1 MATSRKPP
9 ARSREAAPTP
19 SVKSR
24 QRERRPTSLQL
35 ALTEVPPAAP
45 PLQSVIP
52 LRQLWLCVYLPA
64 LPLEA
69 LIDTPEPAAVFEEQ
83 QGVRRILLANAQAR
97 AAGVGPGLAVNAALA
112 LLPALHLAERNP
124 LREAQVLRSL
134 AGWASKFTSFVC
146 IEAASL
152 LLLEIAGSLTL
163 FGGIKALRRR
173 IVRGLDSQGFDA
185 GVAIAPTPL
194 AATWL
199 ARAGRRVC
207 IRDPRN
213 LVGRLGPLPITCLG
227 WPVSVYTS
235 LKGMGVTS
243 VGEALRLPRQGFA
256 KRFGA
261 NRLLDLD
268 RALGRLP
275 DPRVSYRA
283 PERFTADYELNEEES
298 DARLLL
304 NVCRELLVQLE
315 CFLLSRQMAVQHI
328 EFSFFHLQ
336 IPASSLSLGCVQPGR
351 AVQHWLDLL
360 DIKFDRLELSAPVI
374 AIQLCAGQGQQFSAE
389 TDVLRFNRGDGRRQ
403 SISIAQLAER
413 LSARIGDDLVHGV
426 TVVADHRPQYAW
438 QPRSNFEDIPHCAN
452 VPSCQVD
459 SHAPELLAEI
469 HRTNRLVLQRP
480 LWVLPEPEPLLAESG
495 VPYYQGP
502 LKLLEGPERL
512 ETGWWD
518 DDGIARDYFVAVN
531 PVGVH
536 LWIYRNRNQDKGD
549 WYVHG
554 KFG

>member
-1 MATSRKPP
+1 MGTSRKPP

-24 QRERRPTSLQL
+24 QRERHPTSLQL

-45 PLQSVIP
+45 SLQSVIP

-83 QGVRRILLANAQAR
+83 QGVRKILLANAQAR
-97 AAGVGPGLAVNAALA
+97 AAGVGPDLAVNAALA
-112 LLPALHLAERNP
+112 LLPTLHLAERNP
-124 LREAQVLRSL
+124 VREAQVLRSL
-134 AGWASKFTSFVC
+134 AAWASKFTSFVC
-146 IEAASL
+146 IEAPSL

-213 LVGRLGPLPITCLG
+213 LVGRLGPLPIICLG

-283 PERFTADYELNEEES
+283 PERFTADYELN
-298 DARLLL
+298 
-304 NVCRELLVQLE
+304 
-315 CFLLSRQMAVQHI
+315 
-328 EFSFFHLQ
+328 
-336 IPASSLSLGCVQPGR
+336 
-351 AVQHWLDLL
+351 
-360 DIKFDRLELSAPVI
+360 
-374 AIQLCAGQGQQFSAE
+374 
-389 TDVLRFNRGDGRRQ
+389 
-403 SISIAQLAER
+403 
-413 LSARIGDDLVHGV
+413 
-426 TVVADHRPQYAW
+426 
-438 QPRSNFEDIPHCAN
+438 
-452 VPSCQVD
+452 
-459 SHAPELLAEI
+459 
-469 HRTNRLVLQRP
+469 
-480 LWVLPEPEPLLAESG
+480 
-495 VPYYQGP
+495 
-502 LKLLEGPERL
+502 
-512 ETGWWD
+512 
-518 DDGIARDYFVAVN
+518 
-531 PVGVH
+531 
-536 LWIYRNRNQDKGD
+536 
-549 WYVHG
+549 
-554 KFG
+554 